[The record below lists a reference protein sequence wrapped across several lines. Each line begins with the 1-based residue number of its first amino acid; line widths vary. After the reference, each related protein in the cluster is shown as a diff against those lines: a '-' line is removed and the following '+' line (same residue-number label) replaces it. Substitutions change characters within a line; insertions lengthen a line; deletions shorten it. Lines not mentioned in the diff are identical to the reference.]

1 MKTGTRSG
9 TVQSTVSYSLTILLL
24 FCLSMDLTAGDLRV
38 LAGNGEVGF
47 VDGTDARFNKPIRM
61 APFGPGMILVAD
73 IENHAIRTVSLSGD
87 VQTIAGGPDKAGH
100 QDGPAAEA
108 WFESP
113 HGVAVSPEGLIAVA
127 GASSHTVRLITKVD
141 GVYQVTTVAGVPG
154 ESGFR
159 EGPAATALFNSPHGV
174 AWDAEGGLLVV
185 DIGNAKI
192 RRIMDGMVTTVAA
205 ADTSIIVMPI
215 DLMPATD
222 GTYLIADAG
231 IQKALRWSPG
241 NQGTVIA
248 PDTVLA
254 MPHGVADDA
263 DGNVYVAEIR
273 AHQVMQLSA
282 ENVAKRVAGT
292 GVAGSGPEQLDKPA
306 AVLVHDGYLWIA
318 DLNNH
323 RISVVSLESLEAG
336 TEAGQ

>member
-1 MKTGTRSG
+1 M
-9 TVQSTVSYSLTILLL
+9 
-24 FCLSMDLTAGDLRV
+24 
-38 LAGNGEVGF
+38 
-47 VDGTDARFNKPIRM
+47 
-61 APFGPGMILVAD
+61 
-73 IENHAIRTVSLSGD
+73 
-87 VQTIAGGPDKAGH
+87 
-100 QDGPAAEA
+100 
-108 WFESP
+108 
-113 HGVAVSPEGLIAVA
+113 
-127 GASSHTVRLITKVD
+127 
-141 GVYQVTTVAGVPG
+141 PG

-159 EGPAATALFNSPHGV
+159 EGPAASALFNSPHGV
-174 AWDAEGGLLVV
+174 AWEADGGLLVV
-185 DIGNAKI
+185 DIGNARI
-192 RRIMDGMVTTVAA
+192 RRIKDGMVTTVAA
-205 ADTSIIVMPI
+205 ADTSKIVMPI

-241 NQGTVIA
+241 DQGRVVA

-254 MPHGVADDA
+254 MPHGVADDV

-292 GVAGSGPEQLDKPA
+292 GVAGAGPEQLDKPA

-323 RISVVSLESLEAG
+323 RISVVSLESHEAD
-336 TEAGQ
+336 TKAGQ